1 MSPLHCVI
9 NWEVFTL
16 IVFVMSQV
24 TEVDKLVQL
33 RSWVNDDWWLRDM
46 AEGLPFETIDRSIMQ
61 IDRLEALGVIDFSI
75 ASLPGQLFIKV
86 PK

>member
-1 MSPLHCVI
+1 MK
-9 NWEVFTL
+9 EVSFYA
-16 IVFVMSQV
+16 Q
-24 TEVDKLVQL
+24 
-33 RSWVNDDWWLRDM
+33 
-46 AEGLPFETIDRSIMQ
+46 GLPFETIDRSIMQ

>member
-1 MSPLHCVI
+1 MSLETRTI
-9 NWEVFTL
+9 RDDLIEVFKFLNRSYT
-16 IVFVMSQV
+16 
-24 TEVDKLVQL
+24 VDADIFFEYDKQ
-33 RSWVNDDWWLRDM
+33 
-46 AEGLPFETIDRSIMQ
+46 GLPFETIDRSIMQ

>member
-1 MSPLHCVI
+1 LVWRPPFLPLVGGA
-9 NWEVFTL
+9 
-16 IVFVMSQV
+16 Q
-24 TEVDKLVQL
+24 
-33 RSWVNDDWWLRDM
+33 
-46 AEGLPFETIDRSIMQ
+46 GLPFETIDRSIMQ

>member
-1 MSPLHCVI
+1 LEPLI
-9 NWEVFTL
+9 LDSEVAATY
-16 IVFVMSQV
+16 QYN
-24 TEVDKLVQL
+24 Q
-33 RSWVNDDWWLRDM
+33 
-46 AEGLPFETIDRSIMQ
+46 GLPFETIDRSIMQ

>member
-1 MSPLHCVI
+1 MLD
-9 NWEVFTL
+9 E
-16 IVFVMSQV
+16 
-24 TEVDKLVQL
+24 EKLPFLTWYQ
-33 RSWVNDDWWLRDM
+33 
-46 AEGLPFETIDRSIMQ
+46 GLPFETIDRSIMQ

>member
-1 MSPLHCVI
+1 VYKISAMPVA
-9 NWEVFTL
+9 
-16 IVFVMSQV
+16 Q
-24 TEVDKLVQL
+24 
-33 RSWVNDDWWLRDM
+33 
-46 AEGLPFETIDRSIMQ
+46 GLPFETIDRSIMQ